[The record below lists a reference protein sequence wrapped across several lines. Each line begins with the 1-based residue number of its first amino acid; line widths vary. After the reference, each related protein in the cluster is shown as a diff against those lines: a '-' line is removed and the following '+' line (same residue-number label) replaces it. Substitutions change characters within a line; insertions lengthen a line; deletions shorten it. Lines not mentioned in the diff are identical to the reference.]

1 MATFDPATASATA
14 TARAIRSGH
23 ISARETIEAAL
34 ERLDALNPAL
44 NAVVF
49 SDPDSARDAARD
61 ADAALGRGDAV
72 QPLHGVPTLM
82 KDLFDFKPGWPATF
96 GGIPALADF
105 SVPARCTWVE
115 RIEDAGGA
123 IVLGKTNSPVM
134 GFRGTTDNPLFG
146 ATRNPF
152 DPARNPGGSSGGSAA
167 AVAAGIVPFAEATD
181 GGGSARIP
189 AAWCNLIGFKPSFG
203 RIPVPQRP
211 NAFLATDPFITEGYV
226 TRHSEDLA
234 TILHVL
240 SGPADADPYSWLD
253 RYADD
258 GAHTRGVRGMK
269 VAYSPDFG
277 GFPVDARVATVVDAA
292 VAALEEAGAI
302 VELVDTRLPRDQFE
316 LGELW
321 CQIIAPLNAGGLAT
335 LKGAGFDLLADHRD
349 ELPGPF
355 VRWVEAALT
364 MTLPEFGELQA
375 IRTEV
380 YDFVTSFFADHDLLV
395 TPTLACPP
403 VLNADEPGSTTGPSE
418 VNGVPVD
425 PYIGWCLTYPL
436 NYTGHPAAS
445 VPAGLDVDGLP
456 VGLQV
461 VGRRGEDSAVIAA
474 CGALEQVRPWGQ
486 HYPAKSAMGTAHRRS
501 PSG

>member
-14 TARAIRSGH
+14 TARAIRAGH

-181 GGGSARIP
+181 
-189 AAWCNLIGFKPSFG
+189 
-203 RIPVPQRP
+203 
-211 NAFLATDPFITEGYV
+211 PFITEGYV

-302 VELVDTRLPRDQFE
+302 VEQVDTRLPRDQFE

-335 LKGAGFDLLADHRD
+335 LKGAGYDLLADHRD

-403 VLNADEPGSTTGPSE
+403 VLNADEPGSTTGPNE